1 MDFLELFIHL
11 PDAMVVLSPEPDF
24 KIITCNNTYQQVTM
38 RKREEIIGLPFLLE
52 AFPDREVSY
61 EQNPVRKSLAKAV
74 ATKQVDYL
82 DVLRYDLP
90 KPETEGG
97 GFEVRYWEASH
108 TPVLDET
115 GAVKYVIQKTTDVT
129 SRELAKQAQRE
140 SENKF
145 RFMAD
150 AMPQLVFTTDPAGK
164 LTYLNQRWAVYSNI
178 SLKEL
183 STTGWQQ
190 IIHPED
196 LPELQKRGKEAFE
209 NKTEMQIELRKR
221 DKEGSYRWHL
231 CRMLPMRGE
240 DGNITMWLG
249 SSTDI
254 HDTRLLVQELLTT
267 NEQMALLA
275 DQVQLA
281 YQKVELERKT
291 LERFIMEAPAFF
303 CILEGPEHRYELV
316 NSHYQKLFPNRQLL
330 HKPVAE
336 ALPEVI
342 EQGFLQLLDNVYQTG
357 KSYEAKEILVKLDQH
372 NTGKLDDVYV
382 NFLYQ
387 PILDETEKVTGILVF
402 GFEINEIIKLR
413 KQLQESGHSVNEA
426 AR

>member
-1 MDFLELFIHL
+1 MDFSELFIHL
-11 PDAMVVLSPEPDF
+11 PDAIVVVAPEPDF
-24 KIITCNNTYQQVTM
+24 KIITCTNAYLQVTM
-38 RKREEIIGLPFLLE
+38 RKREEIVGLSFILE
-52 AFPDREVSY
+52 AFPDPAISY
-61 EQNPVRKSLAKAV
+61 EQNPVRISLVKAI

-108 TPVLDET
+108 TPVLDEA
-115 GAVKYVIQKTTDVT
+115 GEVKYVIQKTMDVT
-129 SRELAKQAQRE
+129 ARELAKQAQRE

-150 AMPQLVFTTDPAGK
+150 AMPQLVFTTDPEGK
-164 LTYLNQRWAVYSNI
+164 LTYLNQRWSVYSNI
-178 SLKEL
+178 SIDKLL
-183 STTGWQQ
+183 ATGWQQ

-196 LPELQKRGKEAFE
+196 LPEVEKRGTEAFAT
-209 NKTEMQIELRKR
+209 KTEMQVELRKR
-221 DKEGSYRWHL
+221 DKEGNYRWHL
-231 CRMLPMRGE
+231 CRILPMRGE

-254 HDTRLLVQELLTT
+254 HDTRLLVQELVTT

-275 DQVQLA
+275 DQVQIA
-281 YQKVELERKT
+281 YQKAEAERKI

-303 CILEGPEHRYELV
+303 CILEGPEHRFELV
-316 NSHYQKLFPNRQLL
+316 NAHYQKLFPNRELL

-336 ALPEVI
+336 ALPEVV
-342 EQGFLQLLDNVYQTG
+342 EQGFVQLLDSVYQTG

-372 NTGKLDDVYV
+372 DIGKLDDVYV

-387 PILDETEKVTGILVF
+387 PILDETEKVSGILVF
-402 GFEINEIIKLR
+402 GFEVNEVIKLR
-413 KQLQESGHSVNEA
+413 KQLQESGRSVNEA
-426 AR
+426 AK